1 MSYSQDLKKVLKLLE
16 NKKYTYKAEDDE
28 EYNRL
33 ALKNVKTAAAKA
45 DDQKASAAGNTAGF
59 ENSYG
64 RAAAAFLSRSAKEKN
79 EDLKRDME
87 QDAKADFDKE
97 VAALEKQAES
107 LRKKAE
113 NEANK
118 AAKKSSSGSSSSGK
132 KSQSSASSAQ
142 KSEPAWN
149 KSNADFNAIAKE
161 SNKVFSQTYVEEHKK
176 TKSVN
181 RSQEEGLRAQGEYI
195 YKACDKDYTKAMAVA
210 KAVGL
215 DAKAY
220 DALLKCYMNQPNDP
234 PQLIAVKKKG

>member
-16 NKKYTYKAEDDE
+16 NKKYSYKAEEDE
-28 EYNRL
+28 EYSRAAQRNMRA
-33 ALKNVKTAAAKA
+33 ALAKA
-45 DDQKASAAGNTAGF
+45 DDQKAAAAGNTAGF

-64 RAAAAFLSRSAKEKN
+64 RAAAAFLNRSAGEKN
-79 EDLKRDME
+79 EDLKREME
-87 QDAKADFDKE
+87 QDAKAAFDKE

-113 NEANK
+113 SEANK
-118 AAKKSSSGSSSSGK
+118 AAKKSSGSSSSGK
-132 KSQSSASSAQ
+132 KSQSSAASSQ

-149 KSNADFNAIAKE
+149 KSNAQFNAIVKE
-161 SNKVFSQTYVEEHKK
+161 SNKVFSQTYIEEHKK

-195 YKACDKDYTKAMAVA
+195 YKACGKDYTKAMAVA

-215 DAKAY
+215 DARYIQRASDLGYY
-220 DALLKCYMNQPNDP
+220 DRY
-234 PQLIAVKKKG
+234 